1 MMWEKLFLSV
11 IITLILSVFA
21 RGSDQ
26 LAPQRHSHQS
36 DQGSIAPLV
45 MLIK

>member
-1 MMWEKLFLSV
+1 MIWEKLFLSA

-21 RGSDQ
+21 SGSDQ
-26 LAPQRHSHQS
+26 FTPQRHSQQS
-36 DQGSIAPLV
+36 DQGYRSPLV

>member
-1 MMWEKLFLSV
+1 MWEKLFLAA

-21 RGSDQ
+21 SGSDQ
-26 LAPQRHSHQS
+26 VAPQRHSQQS
-36 DQGSIAPLV
+36 DQGTLSPLV

>member
-1 MMWEKLFLSV
+1 MIWEKLFLSA

-21 RGSDQ
+21 SGSDQ
-26 LAPQRHSHQS
+26 FAPQRHSHQS
-36 DQGSIAPLV
+36 DRGSLSPLV